1 MKIYDY
7 NGKKNICGDRL
18 REARV
23 VRRLRQEDLAAQI
36 QLKGINM
43 ERDSIS
49 RIEIGTRFVSD
60 FELKIFAEA
69 HEGLLLPPVQ
79 RIRTRHEREHKQ
91 NDTAVLAERNGL
103 PESNRRIYSARR
115 NVDQQLPARDFRL

>member
-23 VRRLRQEDLAAQI
+23 IQRLRKEDLAAKI
-36 QLKGINM
+36 QVEGVNM

-49 RIEIGTRFVSD
+49 RMESGYRFVADYEILTIADILDVSV
-60 FELKIFAEA
+60 LW
-69 HEGLLLPPVQ
+69 LLG
-79 RIRTRHEREHKQ
+79 RE
-91 NDTAVLAERNGL
+91 
-103 PESNRRIYSARR
+103 
-115 NVDQQLPARDFRL
+115 

>member
-49 RIEIGTRFVSD
+49 RIEDICGSAGRFGAMA
-60 FELKIFAEA
+60 F
-69 HEGLLLPPVQ
+69 
-79 RIRTRHEREHKQ
+79 RHRRM
-91 NDTAVLAERNGL
+91 TAAG
-103 PESNRRIYSARR
+103 
-115 NVDQQLPARDFRL
+115 

>member
-23 VRRLRQEDLAAQI
+23 VQRLRQEDLAAKI
-36 QLKGINM
+36 QTMGVNM

-49 RIEIGTRFVSD
+49 RIEIGTLTYCNKYVIINTSKGGEENGARHRKSLAGAFKSD
-60 FELKIFAEA
+60 
-69 HEGLLLPPVQ
+69 
-79 RIRTRHEREHKQ
+79 
-91 NDTAVLAERNGL
+91 
-103 PESNRRIYSARR
+103 
-115 NVDQQLPARDFRL
+115 